1 MEQSPSIPLCVDLDG
16 TLVSTNTLFEAALG
30 AVRERPWVIAK
41 IAMSLLKGKANVKHT
56 IGLYAPRNVSSLPY
70 NKKFLS
76 WLHEQGARGRTLIL
90 ATASDSNIAN
100 AIAQELG
107 IFSEVIAN
115 TPETPVSA
123 SGKYKVLC
131 KRFGTKGF
139 AYAGNSRA
147 DLLVWQCA
155 ASAILVDTAPD
166 VTAQARTMLPIEAE
180 FLSNAKL
187 TPKILLKTIRIHQW
201 TKNLLI
207 FTAPIAAFQ
216 ITTPI
221 IAIQSCVAFVSFSLL
236 ASSVY
241 IANDLLDIP
250 SDRKHATKR
259 FRPIASGKISISGA
273 VGLGVSMA
281 IVSALLSIVFLPINF
296 SAILVLYLI
305 ITTLY
310 SLQLKK
316 IRYVDIAVLAGLY
329 VVRII
334 AGSMAT
340 HIPTSRW
347 LFVFAGCLFLS
358 LALAKR
364 VAELTH
370 LAPNETKAIGRG
382 YLKSDKQVLKIAGIS
397 SALLACMVL
406 GFYTTSASVAEL
418 YSQPKTLLCMIP
430 IFALWILRMWRH
442 ALTGASPEDPVLYA
456 TKDYLSYVAIVA
468 LSAVLIFAR

>member
-1 MEQSPSIPLCVDLDG
+1 MEQSPTTPLCVDLDG
-16 TLVSTNTLFEAALG
+16 TLVTTNTLFEAVLG
-30 AVRERPWVIAK
+30 AIREHPWVIAK
-41 IAMSLLKGKANVKHT
+41 IAASFLKGKANVKHT
-56 IGLYAPRNVSSLPY
+56 IGLYAPHDVSSLPY
-70 NKKFLS
+70 NKYFLA
-76 WLHEQGARGRTLIL
+76 WLQQQHANGRTLIL
-90 ATASDSNIAN
+90 ATASDSGIAN

-115 TPETPVSA
+115 TPQTPVSA
-123 SGKYKVLC
+123 NGKCKVLC
-131 KRFGTKGF
+131 ERFGTKQF
-139 AYAGNSRA
+139 AYAGNSHA
-147 DLLVWQCA
+147 DISVWECA
-155 ASAILVDTAPD
+155 MSAILVDTAPH
-166 VTAQARTMLPIEAE
+166 VTATVRTMLPIEAE
-180 FLSNAKL
+180 FLTKEKL
-187 TPKILLKTIRIHQW
+187 SIKTVLKTIRVHQW
-201 TKNLLI
+201 AKNLLI
-207 FTAPIAAFQ
+207 FTAPIAAYQ

-221 IAIQSCVAFVSFSLL
+221 IAIQSCIAFVSFSFL

-281 IVSALLSIVFLPINF
+281 TVSALLSIVFLPINF
-296 SAILVLYLI
+296 IAILVLYLT

-310 SLQLKK
+310 SLRIKK
-316 IRYVDIAVLAGLY
+316 IRYVDIVVLAGLY

-358 LALAKR
+358 LAIAKR
-364 VAELTH
+364 VAELTR

-382 YLKSDKQVLKIAGIS
+382 YLKSDKQVLTIAGIS
-397 SALLACMVL
+397 SALLACIVL
-406 GFYTTSASVAEL
+406 SFYTASASVVEL
-418 YSQPKTLLCMIP
+418 YSQPKTLLFMIP
-430 IFALWILRMWRH
+430 IFGLWILRMWHH

-456 TKDYLSYVAIVA
+456 TKDYVSYLAIIALTGVLLVA
-468 LSAVLIFAR
+468 R